1 MNPML
6 VLNIN
11 LIKENASLH
20 WTESIIGQNKHNWKV
35 LKSMVVIGY

>member
-6 VLNIN
+6 FLNIN

-20 WTESIIGQNKHNWKV
+20 WTEAMNKHNWKV
-35 LKSMVVIGY
+35 LKSVTVVEY